1 MKNIY
6 IAPSLMVI
14 KLKPCKLLADSILL
28 NATVPANE
36 QTDNDGTIVNQDAK
50 AGFYGWDE
58 SEDF

>member
-1 MKNIY
+1 
-6 IAPSLMVI
+6 MVI

-28 NATVPANE
+28 NATAPANE
-36 QTDNDGTIVNQDAK
+36 QTDNDDVIVNQDAK